1 MKQKSDK
8 QKQKDYTL
16 GKIKK
21 ELIEQHGKTCCICQ
35 RMCEPD
41 LMHLLPKGM
50 YPEHY
55 LNPANLVLG
64 CRACHQSF
72 DDNQAFRKLQIDLY
86 DQVAE
91 FDLMNAARYFGMN
104 N

>member
-16 GKIKK
+16 AKIKK
-21 ELIEQHGKTCCICQ
+21 ELIEIHGKTCCICQ
-35 RMCEPD
+35 RRCEPD
-41 LMHLLPKGM
+41 LMHILPKGM

-55 LNPANLVLG
+55 TKPDNLVLG
-64 CRACHQSF
+64 CRECHCSF
-72 DDNQAFRKLQIDLY
+72 DDNQSFRKLQIDLY

-91 FDLMNAARYFGMN
+91 FDTRAAARYFGMN
-104 N
+104 D